1 MHEFLYNG
9 FHAEIIEFIPNF
21 SGSLNNALEKAVI
34 EETGLFGYTRDI
46 IASIIIY
53 SYNYSRSLFVKVH
66 NYAVYDNV
74 DIDVTYNIIL
84 YNRNFW
90 YINAC
95 CFFKL
100 NYS

>member
-46 IASIIIY
+46 LASIIIIQ
-53 SYNYSRSLFVKVH
+53 L
-66 NYAVYDNV
+66 
-74 DIDVTYNIIL
+74 
-84 YNRNFW
+84 
-90 YINAC
+90 
-95 CFFKL
+95 
-100 NYS
+100 